1 MTVGIIV
8 EEPSAVGFVKKIA
21 EKLGIHLQI
30 IVAKGREKL
39 KTKLKAYAALLE
51 GCEKI
56 IALVDSHCS
65 DPLEIEKTFRFTR
78 NVEVCVIV
86 HAIESWLL
94 GDRNALAKIL
104 KDSQIRTPQNPE
116 TFCKP
121 EEELAKLFQR
131 HGKKYLKSR
140 DARIIAEFIEL
151 EAVTNKCPSFQRFK
165 TALLHC

>member
-39 KTKLKAYAALLE
+39 RKKLKAYTALLAD
-51 GCEKI
+51 CEKI

-65 DPLEIEKTFRFTR
+65 DPLEIEKKFRFAR
-78 NVEVCVIV
+78 DIEVCVIV

-94 GDRNALAKIL
+94 GDKNALARVL
-104 KDSQIRTPQNPE
+104 RNSQIRTPQNPE

-121 EEELAKLFQR
+121 EEELTRLFQR

-140 DARIIAEFIEL
+140 DAQIIAELIEL

-165 TALLHC
+165 TTLLHC